1 MNNVMNQDGK
11 KVIEYRAVRMMA
23 GRPAEEA

>member
-1 MNNVMNQDGK
+1 VMNQKGN

-23 GRPAEEA
+23 GRPVEQT